1 VSRRER
7 TLLAVVVAIAFA
19 LPAGAAAHVEKRS
32 GPFRVTMGWG
42 EEPAYSGAPN
52 FVEVTVADAAGTPVA
67 VPPGA
72 LDAEV
77 SFGQAAAVITLP
89 LVLTGERGRL
99 RATMVPTR
107 PGTYRFHVTGTVR
120 GRPVDA
126 RATCSGAT
134 FDCVS
139 SATAVQFPA
148 KDPSNGELAERIE
161 RGLPRAERAADRA
174 DSGHTLAIAALVV
187 AALALLTGIAAL
199 ARSRATSRRE

>member
-1 VSRRER
+1 MNRGDRSWQSVVMA
-7 TLLAVVVAIAFA
+7 LAALVLA
-19 LPAGAAAHVEKRS
+19 LPAPAAAHLEERS

-52 FVEVTVADAAGTPVA
+52 FVEVAVADGDGTRVV

-89 LVLTGERGRL
+89 LVPAAERGKL
-99 RATMVPTR
+99 RATVVPTR

-120 GRPVDA
+120 GRALDA

-134 FDCVS
+134 
-139 SATAVQFPA
+139 
-148 KDPSNGELAERIE
+148 
-161 RGLPRAERAADRA
+161 
-174 DSGHTLAIAALVV
+174 
-187 AALALLTGIAAL
+187 
-199 ARSRATSRRE
+199 